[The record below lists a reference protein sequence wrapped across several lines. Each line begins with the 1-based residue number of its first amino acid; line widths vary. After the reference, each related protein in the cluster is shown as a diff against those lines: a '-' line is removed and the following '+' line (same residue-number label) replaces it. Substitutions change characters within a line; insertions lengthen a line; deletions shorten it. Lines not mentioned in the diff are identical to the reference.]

1 MKKILLLTVFAI
13 LSVGAEAAQYDYLTF
28 QQTDG
33 TMTSV
38 ASVGTTITFGDGNA
52 KITNGENTTTLSLSS
67 LDKMY
72 FAVTSGVIDVNAP
85 TEGQIVAYDLTGK
98 EVGTFR
104 NMDELR
110 SKLTKGVY
118 IIKVNGKTKK
128 IAIK

>member
-1 MKKILLLTVFAI
+1 MKKILLLTAFAI

>member
-1 MKKILLLTVFAI
+1 MKKILLLTAFAI
-13 LSVGAEAAQYDYLTF
+13 LSVGAEASQYDYLTF

-38 ASVGTTITFGDGNA
+38 ASVGTTITFSDGNA
-52 KITNGENTTTLSLSS
+52 NITNGETATTLSLSS

-72 FAVTSGVIDVNAP
+72 FAVTSGVIDVNTPA
-85 TEGQIVAYDLTGK
+85 EGQIVAYDLTGK

-104 NMDELR
+104 NMEELR